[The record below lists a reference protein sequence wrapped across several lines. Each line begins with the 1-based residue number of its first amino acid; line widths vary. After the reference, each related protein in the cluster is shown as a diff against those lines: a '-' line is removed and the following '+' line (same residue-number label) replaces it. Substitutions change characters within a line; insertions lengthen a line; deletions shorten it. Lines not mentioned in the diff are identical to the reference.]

1 MGSSGRPVAQSI
13 IVRIPTNVAG
23 MVSGLLRSACSIYT
37 LQSVFELQQGKVRHL
52 ATYNQP
58 RCYYIPAFPSENS
71 LNMFIQKF
79 ILMTLYQTP
88 GKEDLGK
95 QAKSIL
101 RRRTYPP
108 LVEQ

>member
-1 MGSSGRPVAQSI
+1 M
-13 IVRIPTNVAG
+13 
-23 MVSGLLRSACSIYT
+23 LLQT
-37 LQSVFELQQGKVRHL
+37 
-52 ATYNQP
+52 
-58 RCYYIPAFPSENS
+58 FPSENS

-88 GKEDLGK
+88 GKEDLQK
-95 QAKSIL
+95 QLAKSIM